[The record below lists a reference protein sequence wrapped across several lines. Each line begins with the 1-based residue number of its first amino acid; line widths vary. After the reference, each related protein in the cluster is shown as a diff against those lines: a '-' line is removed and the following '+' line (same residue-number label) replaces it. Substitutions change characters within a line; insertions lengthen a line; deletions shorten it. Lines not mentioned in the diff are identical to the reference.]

1 MILDKIGLDN
11 ISRWKNIR
19 KSIEIEILPKG
30 VQGNFVK
37 MCDFDQN
44 TDFVSKYQSGFY
56 GDHGIVF
63 VLFIAQQLR
72 SYCILPVHLG
82 KIYTKLKSEL
92 WCFDSL
98 RLRAKLKSMFCE
110 YPSFQ
115 QAALFS
121 SFDHHQFMTRHYQLN
136 RDIAGKTGIRLKL
149 SIL

>member
-1 MILDKIGLDN
+1 M
-11 ISRWKNIR
+11 KNIR

-44 TDFVSKYQSGFY
+44 TDFVSKYQSGILWGPRNCVCFVY
-56 GDHGIVF
+56 SSTVKELLHTSGTLQENLHKIKKWAFTVLIVF
-63 VLFIAQQLR
+63 
-72 SYCILPVHLG
+72 
-82 KIYTKLKSEL
+82 
-92 WCFDSL
+92 
-98 RLRAKLKSMFCE
+98 RLRAKFKSMFCE